1 MAEKEAEKKP
11 EIRYMNRLNFD
22 KWRLSRKEANEETI
36 IPPEVLSEINKADP
50 FDLMK
55 VGITFNSPMTVVSA
69 DVITDLE
76 TFKKIIGR

>member
-50 FDLMK
+50 FDFMK